1 MKNITF
7 SEKRDIEKVLASG
20 EVTQDNLVHVISSL
34 AKYNL
39 NINKMTDDKN
49 YSYIKNWLKITS
61 WFTAH

>member
-39 NINKMTDDKN
+39 NINKMADDKN
-49 YSYIKNWLKITS
+49 YSYIKNWLKI
-61 WFTAH
+61 HYK